1 MVSMSKST
9 SGLSELAP
17 WLDGT
22 DSLCW
27 GSKDLE
33 KAHWIRTGAAV
44 PWLLVF
50 CFCMCLSGLL
60 ITDAKLFKASLSMFP
75 LSGAGPTNFCETAKG
90 CFLFRRKLLKVH
102 QANNY
107 QMTEQR
113 SAVIKGKWVSWCWVS
128 T

>member
-1 MVSMSKST
+1 MVRVSKGA
-9 SGLSELAP
+9 SGLRELDP

-22 DSLCW
+22 GPLCW

-33 KAHWIRTGAAV
+33 RPHWVRTRAAV

-50 CFCMCLSGLL
+50 CFSMCLSGPL
-60 ITDAKLFKASLSMFP
+60 ITEAKLFKASLSVSP
-75 LSGAGPTNFCETAKG
+75 LSGAGPTNFRETAKG
-90 CFLFRRKLLKVH
+90 CFLLRRKLLKVH

-107 QMTEQR
+107 QLTEQR
-113 SAVIKGKWVSWCWVS
+113 SAVIKGKCVSWSWVS